1 MKKLLSSLTIGLLL
15 ATALPV
21 SAADS
26 SVFTDVPADS
36 VYSTPLTYL
45 KQKGVITGYADGS
58 FKPEQTVN
66 RAEALKLLI
75 GGYSK
80 PLKDSGSSFP
90 DVPQVAWY
98 ASYVSTALA
107 SSYVK
112 GYPDGRFRPEN
123 TLNKAEALKI
133 VHTIGDLTPSYTT
146 IDPSIGQNE
155 WYAPFLLSSF
165 DKQLIDAGTPSSY
178 VLTGNMTRG
187 ELATILYR
195 VLYMREKNLSAFPLF
210 DDGRVSYYSNDL
222 VGNNTSSGEKYN
234 PDLFTAAHKTLAFG
248 SFIQVISPDLQKSV
262 LVRVNDRGPYGE
274 SAVADLSSTAFEAM
288 YPTSRGVF
296 QGRVAPA
303 GVAKSFVEKKY
314 LSIDAF
320 PGMTLDAKTPNM
332 FKVGEMFLLRGTVA
346 TPNQPLEVKLRSPSG
361 QVVEYEYTTEGTA
374 VRMPLA
380 FKEEGNYT
388 LSVNGRGLQEQ
399 PATLY
404 STRGIEGRAVIN
416 IEPYSTNIEIGH
428 NGEDVR
434 VAWEKK
440 NDVTMFRLLWNENG
454 KKQEM
459 YVNNQ
464 SQVGIAPE
472 LFGINPLNATLTL
485 YGAKSSTSFSHDVY
499 TNWVYLGETKLG
511 TTASINN
518 STVAPGEEVDYMI
531 KAMNADRARYSV
543 APLELHDVLG
553 TIAQAKAE
561 DMATNNYFA
570 HENLAG
576 EYVND
581 WKGKYGF
588 APLVTE
594 NIAYTSEDIAS
605 AYRLFQ
611 NSPKHF
617 ENIIDPAYTIA
628 GIGLARS
635 GNVLYVVQEFSTKPL
650 GQSSVTDVK
659 TSMLADLSDSN
670 TTLTLNGGLDSVAQL
685 WSNYVAESGQ
695 MSFYIGSSK
704 VTEIVQKATGV
715 SNVDL
720 SVFSTDSIE
729 KIKKNVEERVKSR
742 TGTVEMGIGITQ
754 SDSGLI
760 RTTLIIKAG

>member
-1 MKKLLSSLTIGLLL
+1 MKKLLSSLAIGLLL
-15 ATALPV
+15 VTALPV
-21 SAADS
+21 SAADAG
-26 SVFTDVPADS
+26 VFTDVSADS

-80 PLKDSGSSFP
+80 PLKESGSSFP
-90 DVPQVAWY
+90 DVPSGAWY
-98 ASYVSTALA
+98 ANYVSTALA
-107 SSYVK
+107 DGFVK
-112 GYPDGRFRPEN
+112 GYPDGKFRPEN

-155 WYAPFLLSSF
+155 WYAPFLLSSY

-178 VLTGNMTRG
+178 ALTGNMTRG

-195 VLYMREKNLSAFPLF
+195 VLYMKEKNLSAFPLS
-210 DDGRVSYYSNDL
+210 DTGRVSYYSNDL
-222 VGNNTSSGEKYN
+222 IGNNTSSGEKYN

-248 SFIQVISPDLQKSV
+248 TFIQVISPDLQKSV
-262 LVRVNDRGPYGE
+262 LTRVNDRGPYGE
-274 SAVADLSSTAFEAM
+274 SAVTDLSPTAFEAL

-296 QGRVAPA
+296 QGKVMPA
-303 GVAKSFVEKKY
+303 GVAKEFMEKKY
-314 LSIDAF
+314 LSNDTF
-320 PGMTLDAKTPNM
+320 PGLTLDSKTPNM
-332 FKVGEMFLLRGTVA
+332 FRVGEMFLLRGTVA
-346 TPNQPLEVKLRSPSG
+346 TSNQPLEVSFKSPSG

-380 FKEEGNYT
+380 FKEEGAYT
-388 LSVNGRGLQEQ
+388 ISINGRGLQKRY
-399 PATLY
+399 ATLY
-404 STRGIEGRAVIN
+404 ATRGIEGRAIVN

-434 VAWEKK
+434 VGWEKK
-440 NDVTMFRLLWNENG
+440 DDMTMFRLLWNENG

-499 TNWVYLGETKLG
+499 TNWVYLGETRLG
-511 TTASINN
+511 TTATINN
-518 STVAPGEEVDYMI
+518 STVAPGEEVAYMI
-531 KAMNADRARYSV
+531 KAMNADRARYNV
-543 APLELHDVLG
+543 APLELYDTLG

-581 WKGKYGF
+581 WKDKYGF

-617 ENIIDPAYTIA
+617 DNIIDPAYTIS

-650 GQSSVTDVK
+650 EQNMVTDIK
-659 TSMLADLSDSN
+659 STMLADLSDSD
-670 TTLTLNGGLDSVAQL
+670 TTLSLNGGLDTVAQQ
-685 WSNYVAESGQ
+685 WSNYIAESGQ
-695 MSFYIGSSK
+695 MSFYIGSTK
-704 VTEIVQKATGV
+704 VTEVVKKTTGV

-729 KIKKNVEERVKSR
+729 KIQKNIEERVQSR

-760 RTTLIIKAG
+760 RATLIIKAG